1 MNADMLVLLTR
12 GLDDGISLTRL
23 ECRELIDVLRALDN
37 AERERDAARSAT
49 PNVESWPAHWPKR
62 YNGCSDPCDALFFAC
77 ACGAFHDADEVAEFE
92 REYGPRI
99 QPATASDAEHEWQH
113 GYESM
118 CVVADELK
126 AERDRALTAAREL
139 REALEKQAVHRVS
152 RRGGERQWCQ
162 ICDSYTAPYS
172 PAREEW
178 LKVTHASGCALA
190 STAWLT
196 DGGDNG

>member
-1 MNADMLVLLTR
+1 VQVERCKVCDRPLSQAKGR
-12 GLDDGISLTRL
+12 ELDDVVRDLSLCVPHDPGNDVWGPR
-23 ECRELIDVLRALDN
+23 CRRAAIDWRQRALD
-37 AERERDAARSAT
+37 AERERDVERQRCVDAQNAAK
-49 PNVESWPAHWPKR
+49 E
-62 YNGCSDPCDALFFAC
+62 ALTIGEQAQ
-77 ACGAFHDADEVAEFE
+77 D
-92 REYGPRI
+92 
-99 QPATASDAEHEWQH
+99 Q
-113 GYESM
+113 
-118 CVVADELK
+118 
-126 AERDRALTAAREL
+126 RDRALTAAREL

>member
-1 MNADMLVLLTR
+1 MNSDDVKRLREMEAEVKRYREREEHFAKALRVADGGQYR
-12 GLDDGISLTRL
+12 ADWDGAIARV
-23 ECRELIDVLRALDN
+23 I
-37 AERERDAARSAT
+37 RERDAAAEERD
-49 PNVESWPAHWPKR
+49 R
-62 YNGCSDPCDALFFAC
+62 LRRDAKVVLD
-77 ACGAFHDADEVAEFE
+77 GAI
-92 REYGPRI
+92 R
-99 QPATASDAEHEWQH
+99 ASVD
-113 GYESM
+113 
-118 CVVADELK
+118 
-126 AERDRALTAAREL
+126 RDRALTAAREL